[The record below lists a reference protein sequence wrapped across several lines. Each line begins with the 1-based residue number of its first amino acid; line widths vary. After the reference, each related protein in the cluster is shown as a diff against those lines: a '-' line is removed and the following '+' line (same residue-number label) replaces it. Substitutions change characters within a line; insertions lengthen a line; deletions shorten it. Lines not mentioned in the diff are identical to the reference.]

1 MSFLTAVSF
10 EMWRCFPRV
19 DQVALWLRAAELCTF
34 PQKAEMFPDFSNIPP
49 STDLDEFFAF
59 LSIKDL
65 ISLYAAVRIGINF
78 GWQLKMAA
86 NQSSRR
92 TDMEL
97 HKL

>member
-19 DQVALWLRAAELCTF
+19 DQVAVWLRAAELCTF
-34 PQKAEMFPDFSNIPP
+34 PQKAEMFPDLPNIPP
-49 STDLDEFFAF
+49 STDLDAF
-59 LSIKDL
+59 LPIKDL

>member
-1 MSFLTAVSF
+1 MAV
-10 EMWRCFPRV
+10 
-19 DQVALWLRAAELCTF
+19 WLRAAELCTF
-34 PQKAEMFPDFSNIPP
+34 LQKAEMFPDFQNIPP
-49 STDLDEFFAF
+49 STDLDAF
-59 LSIKDL
+59 LPIKDL

-97 HKL
+97 HKLWLDVTVLEKWNQDWLKISTHESL

>member
-34 PQKAEMFPDFSNIPP
+34 PQKAEMFPDFPNIPP
-49 STDLDEFFAF
+49 STDLDAF
-59 LSIKDL
+59 LPIKDL